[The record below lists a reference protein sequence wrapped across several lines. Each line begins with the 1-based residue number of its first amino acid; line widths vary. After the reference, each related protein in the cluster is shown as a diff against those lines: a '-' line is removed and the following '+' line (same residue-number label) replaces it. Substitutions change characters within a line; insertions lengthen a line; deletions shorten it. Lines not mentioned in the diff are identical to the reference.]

1 MYAASRL
8 YREAVLME
16 GVQREAVRLH
26 VKNARALRIPGR
38 EKALEPLYV
47 KGGEAV
53 FEVDARPGQYVLY
66 QIIR

>member
-1 MYAASRL
+1 
-8 YREAVLME
+8 ME

-26 VKNARALRIPGR
+26 VKNARVLRVPGR
-38 EKALEPLYV
+38 AKDPEPLYV
-47 KGGEAV
+47 KDAEAV